1 MAPVMM
7 RRLPWLCWLALWV
20 TTAKVTSATG
30 VTQSNAEG
38 GNGNSSSLSPAD
50 WSCPLEKWSLE
61 ERQNRS
67 QVVFTAVIESCQ
79 TSESGS
85 VDGETVEDD
94 QELCQR
100 YLMQQSQ
107 DQPIVGDPNLAIN
120 VRIKKVVKGLDRMW
134 EGRRVRVEGLRDP
147 RICPSRVR
155 LRDTRIFLASYVN
168 QPMSSTIHDDDE
180 TLAPVHH
187 QPPIDSAAPIRL
199 RLNSSLMSVSLRHL
213 QQLRAFTKDSV
224 VVGTLDGISV
234 SDLLLGLR
242 SHVSVLRFPSNNT
255 ERLPPPLDDI
265 PGSPR
270 YYSCPNIANLFTSL
284 AQFLSHD
291 LVLLALAVGCYII
304 PQKIKVKTFNTRWT
318 VGIGIDRTTAFFF
331 DCGCQYVLDGRCCNR
346 PYSSSYIVCANV
358 VNVPLSRR
366 FGEQLTL
373 LCCTLYFFT
382 RHFDSLFDVFFCCE
396 ALECATSPSTIEFDS
411 LLTVGGR
418 IVWLLRAEHRRL
430 SLSFVPLC
438 CPILLDSELQR
449 DVFMS
454 AHDSFW
460 AVRRVFNS
468 TVLSVTRRTCQ

>member
-1 MAPVMM
+1 MMSPIPPPCFINSRRRRRCRARRLRVIKMAPVMM

-168 QPMSSTIHDDDE
+168 QPVSSTIHDDDE

-213 QQLRAFTKDSV
+213 QQLRAFTKGRNCCFWYILV
-224 VVGTLDGISV
+224 LHFSV
-234 SDLLLGLR
+234 SLR
-242 SHVSVLRFPSNNT
+242 PS
-255 ERLPPPLDDI
+255 
-265 PGSPR
+265 
-270 YYSCPNIANLFTSL
+270 
-284 AQFLSHD
+284 
-291 LVLLALAVGCYII
+291 
-304 PQKIKVKTFNTRWT
+304 PQH
-318 VGIGIDRTTAFFF
+318 
-331 DCGCQYVLDGRCCNR
+331 
-346 PYSSSYIVCANV
+346 
-358 VNVPLSRR
+358 PLSSWDA
-366 FGEQLTL
+366 EWS
-373 LCCTLYFFT
+373 LYFYFY
-382 RHFDSLFDVFFCCE
+382 LFF
-396 ALECATSPSTIEFDS
+396 
-411 LLTVGGR
+411 
-418 IVWLLRAEHRRL
+418 
-430 SLSFVPLC
+430 
-438 CPILLDSELQR
+438 
-449 DVFMS
+449 
-454 AHDSFW
+454 
-460 AVRRVFNS
+460 
-468 TVLSVTRRTCQ
+468 

>member
-1 MAPVMM
+1 MMSPIPPPCFINSRRRRCRARRLRVIKMAPVMM

-85 VDGETVEDD
+85 IDGETVEDD
-94 QELCQR
+94 QEICLR

-168 QPMSSTIHDDDE
+168 QPVSSTIHDDDE

-213 QQLRAFTKDSV
+213 QQLRAFTKGRNCCFWYIFV
-224 VVGTLDGISV
+224 LHFSV
-234 SDLLLGLR
+234 SLRPSPQHPLSSRDTSSDL
-242 SHVSVLRFPSNNT
+242 SIF
-255 ERLPPPLDDI
+255 I
-265 PGSPR
+265 F
-270 YYSCPNIANLFTSL
+270 IF
-284 AQFLSHD
+284 
-291 LVLLALAVGCYII
+291 LVLVMGGLLNC
-304 PQKIKVKTFNTRWT
+304 PFHQKQAHCWDCNINKTDQWHE
-318 VGIGIDRTTAFFF
+318 
-331 DCGCQYVLDGRCCNR
+331 L
-346 PYSSSYIVCANV
+346 
-358 VNVPLSRR
+358 LS
-366 FGEQLTL
+366 FS
-373 LCCTLYFFT
+373 F
-382 RHFDSLFDVFFCCE
+382 S
-396 ALECATSPSTIEFDS
+396 
-411 LLTVGGR
+411 
-418 IVWLLRAEHRRL
+418 L
-430 SLSFVPLC
+430 SLVTVQGVQCPWIEESFIRSQHWQSCLFLRL
-438 CPILLDSELQR
+438 I
-449 DVFMS
+449 F
-454 AHDSFW
+454 AHNYDW
-460 AVRRVFNS
+460 I
-468 TVLSVTRRTCQ
+468 